1 MLDAYHVERQIRFN
15 MKLVYVSGIHKEDKQ
30 KIKLLLKHFIPDLFF
45 SPRQEL
51 SDDEMDHDD
60 GTINIKLSDH
70 KCLSEKICV
79 KL

>member
-1 MLDAYHVERQIRFN
+1 VPDCVERQIWYN
-15 MKLVYVSGIHKEDKQ
+15 MNLLHVLGIHKEDKQ

-60 GTINIKLSDH
+60 GTIITSLQIS
-70 KCLSEKICV
+70 L
-79 KL
+79 